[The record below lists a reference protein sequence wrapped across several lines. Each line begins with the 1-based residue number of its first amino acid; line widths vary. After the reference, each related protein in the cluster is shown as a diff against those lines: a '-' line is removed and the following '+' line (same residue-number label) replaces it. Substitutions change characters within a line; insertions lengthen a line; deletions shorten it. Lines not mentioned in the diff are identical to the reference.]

1 MTATATKYRY
11 QLPPKSIKA
20 DCPDCGPKHRR
31 TLSRYVDAKTDDPVP
46 LPYGRCDRESNCGYH
61 LSPYDKGNSGMSYAD
76 SIYQSSKSL
85 MQTVPAYYPTPLV
98 KPLPPVPVE
107 TVIYTIPDEV
117 FNPTIGHYSNNQF
130 AKLLQHEFGTD
141 KAAELLQRFQIGTSA
156 HWEGATV
163 FWLIDELQRVRAGQ
177 VVLFGDDWH
186 RTKYTDRE
194 GRKQACIS
202 SVSHGLLKRYRK
214 AGQLVPAWLT
224 DYHDNA
230 PRWPSLFGVHQ
241 LAAADDSQPVAIVEA
256 PKTAVLCAA
265 YFPQFIWLA
274 VGALSYLTLNTDD
287 GRQRLSPLKNRAVML
302 LPDLSKDG
310 KTYAKWNSRA
320 DELRAE
326 GYRVTVVDYLERTA
340 SEIDKE
346 QGLDLADFLL
356 RKQSVA
362 DEDLLPITRI
372 KYAHDKPFSPFA
384 PTPLSWDAAYQ
395 LERIRWCVL
404 PIDADEECL
413 INQ

>member
-11 QLPPKSIKA
+11 QLPTKSIKA
-20 DCPDCGPKHRR
+20 DCPDCGPKHSR
-31 TLSRYVDAKTDDPVP
+31 TLSRYIDAQTGEPVP

-61 LSPYDKGNSGMSYAD
+61 LSPYDKGRSDMSYAD

-85 MQTVPAYYPTPLV
+85 MQTVPAYYPAPLSR
-98 KPLPPVPVE
+98 PVSSLPVE
-107 TVIYTIPDEV
+107 PAKVYTIPDEV
-117 FNPTIGHYSNNQF
+117 FKPTVGHYASNQF
-130 AKLLQHEFGTD
+130 AILLQQEFGID

-186 RTKYTDRE
+186 RAKYTDRE
-194 GRKQACIS
+194 GRTRPCIS
-202 SVSHGLLKRYRK
+202 SVSHGLLKRYRNHE
-214 AGQLVPAWLT
+214 QTPPTWLT
-224 DYHDNA
+224 DYHNDA

-241 LAAADDSQPVAIVEA
+241 LATTNANQPVAIVEA

-287 GRQRLSPLKNRAVML
+287 GRQRLAPLKTRPVML

-310 KTYAKWNSRA
+310 KTYQKWNSRA

-340 SEIDKE
+340 NQTDKE

-356 RKQSVA
+356 RQPDFAEQPFLPKSVA
-362 DEDLLPITRI
+362 KPASQLPFNEFP
-372 KYAHDKPFSPFA
+372 AA
-384 PTPLSWDAAYQ
+384 PLSWDAAYA
-395 LERIRWCVL
+395 LERVRWCVL
-404 PIDADEECL
+404 PIDAVE
-413 INQ
+413 